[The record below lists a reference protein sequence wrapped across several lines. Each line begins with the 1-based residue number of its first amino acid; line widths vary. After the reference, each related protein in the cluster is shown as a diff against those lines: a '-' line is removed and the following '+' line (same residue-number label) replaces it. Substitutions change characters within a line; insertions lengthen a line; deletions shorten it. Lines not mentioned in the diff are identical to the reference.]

1 MCDWSKPGES
11 QADDYKTI
19 GHMIFARAHHHI
31 KSFKKSTGSQLGCD
45 SIEPFF
51 TSSLALT
58 CVLFTTTVPQ
68 QERCG
73 AADISPVHFAGEHL
87 GLFAHLSL
95 SLLILN
101 SRPLDPEL
109 LHTPY
114 SGLLCCSIRICA
126 KIK

>member
-51 TSSLALT
+51 TSSSLAFYLLQ
-58 CVLFTTTVPQ
+58 LFLNRSGV
-68 QERCG
+68 
-73 AADISPVHFAGEHL
+73 V
-87 GLFAHLSL
+87 
-95 SLLILN
+95 LLIFHLCILPAN
-101 SRPLDPEL
+101 TWVCL
-109 LHTPY
+109 LISLY
-114 SGLLCCSIRICA
+114 LS
-126 KIK
+126 